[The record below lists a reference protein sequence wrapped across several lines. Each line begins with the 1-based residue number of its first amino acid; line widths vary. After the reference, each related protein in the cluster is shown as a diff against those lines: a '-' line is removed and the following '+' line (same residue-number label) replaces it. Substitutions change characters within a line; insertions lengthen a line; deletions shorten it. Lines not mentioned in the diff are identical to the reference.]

1 MNLTTLF
8 LIYLKMISQFLNEFI
23 TIDIILISFIFI
35 LLVILAIVIFIQ
47 LLWDSAWWIWKN
59 SNKIGNFLRRIK
71 NTINNWIISSITQ
84 SKYTDK
90 AKGKAKY
97 KKGSPFKVTKQKN
110 KKNKSKSF
118 VLPFIDNDN
127 DNWCESFLDIVISN
141 FYTRI
146 IQLAN
151 RVLLLSIVALNCFF
165 KQQQQTTTTTSFS
178 VGIAS
183 YILFFFFIKKK
194 D

>member
-97 KKGSPFKVTKQKN
+97 QKGSPFKVTKQKN

-151 RVLLLSIVALNCFF
+151 RVLLLSIVALNCFLNNNN
-165 KQQQQTTTTTSFS
+165 KQQQQRVFLS
-178 VGIAS
+178 VLHPIFC
-183 YILFFFFIKKK
+183 FFFY
-194 D
+194 